1 MVKMMLLDNV
11 EIEVIRKPIKNLYLR
26 ILPPDGRVVM
36 TVPKAVSQEIIEK
49 FALSKLNWIKRKQ
62 EKFTVKYAVEKQ
74 QFLNGGYCCLWG
86 INYPLEVQ
94 LKQQKNT
101 VMMTQDKIIL
111 LLKGDCTAK
120 QREHILNTWYRKQLQ
135 ERLKEILDKCEK
147 IVGVKADEYRIKNMR
162 TKWGTCNIIQK
173 RIWLN
178 LQLVKKPVECLEY
191 VIIHELVHL
200 LERKHN
206 KRFYNFMDLYYPR
219 WRRIRTLLNQ

>member
-62 EKFTVKYAVEKQ
+62 EKFTVKYAAEKQ
-74 QFLNGGYCCLWG
+74 QFLNGEYCCLWG
-86 INYPLEVQ
+86 ISYPLEVQ
-94 LKQQKNT
+94 LKQQKNI
-101 VMMTQDKIIL
+101 VMMTQNKIIL
-111 LLKGDCTAK
+111 LLKGNCTAK

-135 ERLKEILDKCEK
+135 ERLEEILDKCEK

-206 KRFYNFMDLYYPR
+206 KRFYNFMDLYYPK